1 MIEFSRAE
9 ISDLASHYVGNF
21 GLGEDMV
28 LTSEPYQFKN
38 SIVKEIFFNF
48 LLSGFKNDI
57 FYHFR
62 RKSDILIYDV
72 KDSVEKIFKNKDNLF
87 EASIEITHN
96 LYRQTMHPKMKGGE
110 IYVVYMKDI
119 IVDGELCDAVGIFK
133 SESRETY
140 LRVDIHNGSID
151 IETDLGV
158 NPSKL
163 DKGVLI
169 FNLDKERGYK
179 AVMVDNSSKI
189 SEASTYWSKDF
200 LDMELKESPYLYTSS
215 YINQCIGFCE
225 EVLTEE
231 NNVDKK
237 DKMMILNNSVKYF
250 DDNVDFKQ
258 EEFNEIVLKNQPELI
273 TAFNEHQDN
282 YNKTYDLKKMDNF
295 TISKTAVKKNAKFL
309 KSSIKLDDNF
319 DITIK
324 GRHDLIE
331 SGYDDE
337 KGMGF
342 YKIYFIH
349 ETKK

>member
-1 MIEFSRAE
+1 MIDFSRAE
-9 ISDLASHYVGNF
+9 MSDLTSHYVGNF
-21 GLGEDMV
+21 GLGEDLV
-28 LTSEPYQFKN
+28 LTGKPHHFKDA
-38 SIVKEIFFNF
+38 IVREVFFNF

-62 RKSDILIYDV
+62 RKSDLLIYDV
-72 KDSVEKIFKNKDNLF
+72 KDSVEKIFKNKNNLF
-87 EASIEITHN
+87 EASVEIAHH
-96 LYRQTMHPKMKGGE
+96 LYRQTVNSKIRGGE
-110 IYVVYMKDI
+110 MYVVYLKDM
-119 IVDGELCDAVGIFK
+119 VMDGELCDAVGIFK

-140 LRVDIHNGSID
+140 LKVDIHNGTID

-169 FNLDKERGYK
+169 FNLDQERGYK
-179 AVMVDNSSKI
+179 AVMVDNSNKI

-200 LDMELKESPYLYTSS
+200 LDMELKESPYLFTSN
-215 YINQCIGFCE
+215 YISQCIGFCE

-258 EEFNEIVLKNQPELI
+258 DEFNEVVLKNQPELV
-273 TAFNEHQDN
+273 TSFVEHQNN
-282 YNKTYDLKKMDNF
+282 YNKTYDIKKMDNF

-309 KSSIKLDDNF
+309 KSGIKLDDNF

-349 ETKK
+349 EVQK